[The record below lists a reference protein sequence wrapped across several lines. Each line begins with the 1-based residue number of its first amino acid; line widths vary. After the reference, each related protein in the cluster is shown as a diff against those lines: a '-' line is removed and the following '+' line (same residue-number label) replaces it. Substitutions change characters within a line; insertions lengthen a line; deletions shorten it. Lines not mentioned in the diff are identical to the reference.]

1 MKDEKKRKEVIMEEN
16 KMQLYQYQESNF
28 ARLQEIF
35 TYSKFAFNLSE
46 LGSGK
51 SIIGLK
57 LGESFNK
64 IIVVSYP
71 AVINQNWCELIT
83 KYKLQE
89 KIQTVTINSLRG
101 RKSYKLN
108 NEYLT
113 REDVPLEQ
121 PVFKTTSYWRQL
133 CADKTLLIVD
143 EFQMTKNKNIGA
155 KALKALIG
163 PILESKNSRVLLMS
177 GTPIDNTDQIL
188 NYLKLLNLLKKSRK
202 YAALSLLFSASFSSS
217 PSFSLCE
224 KEKSEEEGSLREKE
238 ESLFSSPS
246 RGEESDENE
255 KIENTSSQSFLYS
268 SSRSEEEKNEKSE
281 AKREEINCFNF
292 DTKLV
297 EYFKYHFLPKFSD
310 KMPAFAR
317 EINGRLTYLTLGEKE
332 KQEAGAEVESLANIC
347 KKIETTGKLEAGD
360 SLTIKQHLQNIE
372 LTKIPELSSQII
384 NILKTT
390 QKKIVVA
397 LFYIKPIN
405 LLCKLLSFYNPQ
417 VLIGETKNIE
427 RSRIISSFQEPNMNC
442 RLIIA
447 NADIISTGINLDD
460 TTGLFPRVCFLSSN
474 YKSMVSHQ
482 LFYRFCRI
490 TTKSVPEIKI
500 IFCRDLN
507 EDRVLEILNNKTKV
521 LKDFSSSS
529 IYLSDFT
536 TELL

>member
-1 MKDEKKRKEVIMEEN
+1 MVYEKKRKEVIFEEN

-121 PVFKTTSYWRQL
+121 PVFKTTPYWRQL
-133 CADKTLLIVD
+133 CSDRTLLIVD

-188 NYLKLLNLLKKSRK
+188 NYLKLLNFLKKSRK
-202 YAALSLLFSASFSSS
+202 YAALSFLFAAS
-217 PSFSLCE
+217 SF
-224 KEKSEEEGSLREKE
+224 SLREKE
-238 ESLFSSPS
+238 GLLFSSP
-246 RGEESDENE
+246 RCGEESDENE
-255 KIENTSSQSFLYS
+255 KNDHLENEIIENTSSRSFSPSFL
-268 SSRSEEEKNEKSE
+268 RSKNEKSEKGSDVSFCE

-292 DTKLV
+292 DAKLV

-310 KMPAFAR
+310 KMPPFAR

-332 KQEAGAEVESLANIC
+332 KQEAGAEVESLANLC

-372 LTKIPELSSQII
+372 LTKIPELASQII

-417 VLIGETKNIE
+417 VLIGDTKNAE
-427 RSRIISSFQEPNMNC
+427 RSRIISTFQEPNINC

-460 TTGLFPRVCFLSSN
+460 TSGLFPRVCFLSSN

-529 IYLSDFT
+529 IYLSDFK

>member
-1 MKDEKKRKEVIMEEN
+1 MEEN

-202 YAALSLLFSASFSSS
+202 YAALSLLFSASFSSPYQS
-217 PSFSLCE
+217 TFGRSIN
-224 KEKSEEEGSLREKE
+224 EEEGSLREKNI
-238 ESLFSSPS
+238 
-246 RGEESDENE
+246 NE
-255 KIENTSSQSFLYS
+255 KYMSEGDDEIIDNINNQPSFLQ
-268 SSRSEEEKNEKSE
+268 RKNEGPFLSTHFAESKMQDGKE
-281 AKREEINCFNF
+281 KEINCFNF

-417 VLIGETKNIE
+417 VLIGETKNTE